1 MLNKISILR
10 PIACLF
16 VMAVSSQL
24 SAQAQ
29 VFDYDAE
36 RRDEIAMTRHRYEL
50 YQNARIAWID
60 SVCKLSVAQR
70 NMLQD
75 FNREFLAE
83 TVILFERNE
92 RERYLSI
99 LDHAVLQFANCEN
112 GLRRLHATT
121 FEDRIRGLVTDEQLN
136 LHQRAAEKRANSIQ
150 NGYASQILNMIDYEL
165 YLTST
170 QREMVCNSLVKA
182 DLFGQKMYSLSS
194 YIMST
199 YRAAA
204 DQYDPI
210 IQQLSPTQIERWN
223 DLTRP
228 DPTQPTGVSICTN
241 QSPISDW
248 DMQLYRA
255 ANSVAEKYGRAVKV
269 RFDYIASHSRL
280 DRKNSRILELSG
292 RGIAHRDLLSW
303 RKEMHDY
310 YYKLAGSM
318 YADSYV
324 VMNVPQRPS
333 AIEDHPIWKNISH
346 RYNCDDALIARER
359 DIKKAAKSFV
369 VTVFDQ
375 ELWLSE
381 SQRLQLETVFDRVFI
396 DLEVPTRDPEYCEY
410 PDVLLMARVLVHD
423 SIDDLLPILNK
434 EQKTIYRHLKSS
446 FELRNNS
453 ILWTQRYAKNFKLG
467 YIQDRFYL
475 EELPKE

>member
-1 MLNKISILR
+1 MLNKIRIIR
-10 PIACLF
+10 HITCLF
-16 VMAVSSQL
+16 VMAFSSQL
-24 SAQAQ
+24 SSQAQ
-29 VFDYDAE
+29 VFDSDAE
-36 RRDEIAMTRHRYEL
+36 RRDEIVMTRRRHEL
-50 YQNARIAWID
+50 YQQARIAWID
-60 SVCKLSVAQR
+60 SVCKLSVSQR
-70 NMLQD
+70 KMLQD

-92 RERYLSI
+92 RERYQSI
-99 LDHAVLQFANCEN
+99 LDHTVLQFANCEN
-112 GLRRLHATT
+112 GSRRLNSTS
-121 FEDRIRGLVTDEQLN
+121 FEDRLRGLLTGEQFN
-136 LHQRAAEKRANSIQ
+136 VYQRAVEKRANSIQ
-150 NGYASQILNMIDYEL
+150 NGYASQILNMVDYEL

-170 QREMVCNSLVKA
+170 QREMVCNSLMKA

-228 DPTQPTGVSICTN
+228 DPAQPTGVSICTN
-241 QSPISDW
+241 QSPINDW

-255 ANSVAEKYGRAVKV
+255 ADSVAEKYGRAVKV
-269 RFDYIASHSRL
+269 RLDYIASHGRL
-280 DRKNSRILELSG
+280 DQKNSRILELSG

-324 VMNVPQRPS
+324 VMNVPQRPI
-333 AIEDHPIWKNISH
+333 AIEDHPLWKNASN
-346 RYNCDDALIARER
+346 RYNFDDALIARER
-359 DIKKAAKSFV
+359 DIKNAAKSFV
-369 VTVFDQ
+369 ITAFDQ

-381 SQRLQLETVFDRVFI
+381 MQHLQVETVFDRIFI
-396 DLEVPTRDPEYCEY
+396 DVPVPTRDPEYCEY

-423 SIDDLLPILNK
+423 SIDDLLPILNE
-434 EQKTIYRHLKSS
+434 EQKPIYRHLKSS

-453 ILWTQRYAKNFKLG
+453 ILWTQRYANNYKLG
-467 YIQDRFYL
+467 YIQDKYYL